1 MAGEVMQMIVGNLT
15 ADPELRYTQAGV
27 AVANMT
33 VASTPRTFDR
43 QANEFKDGEP
53 FFMRVAAWR
62 ELGEHAAQSLGKG
75 MRVIVYGALKQGS
88 YEKDGVKVPTLTLE
102 AEQIGPDLRFAV
114 AQVTKATGNR
124 NQDQRQGQYQQQQ
137 NGGQPPQQQ
146 GYGQPPQGG
155 GYAGPPQGGGYGG
168 PPQGGGYQP
177 PQQQAGP
184 PQGQQPPA
192 QQREPWQGQ
201 QPPAQQAAPTE
212 APPFQQQPPA
222 QGAGSTDVWGQPVA
236 GAYNDET
243 PF

>member
-15 ADPELRYTQAGV
+15 GDPELRYTQAGV

-43 QANEFKDGEP
+43 QTNEFKDGEP
-53 FFMRVAAWR
+53 FFQRVSVWR

-88 YEKDGVKVPTLTLE
+88 YEKDGVKHQTVTLE
-102 AEQIGPDLRFAV
+102 AEHIGPDLRFAV

-137 NGGQPPQQQ
+137 NGGQQGYGQQPPQQ

-177 PQQQAGP
+177 PQQQQAG
-184 PQGQQPPA
+184 PPA
-192 QQREPWQGQ
+192 QQ
-201 QPPAQQAAPTE
+201 QPPQQQGAPAE
-212 APPFQQQPPA
+212 QPPFQQQPPA
-222 QGAGSTDVWGQPVA
+222 QAAAATDVWGQPAA
-236 GAYNDET
+236 GTYNDET